1 MNSIELIEALVGQT
15 DHDIKEFTGG
25 AVIQT
30 VINNKT
36 IIKYKVSLYFGYE
49 NKKPLTR
56 IIEIDKDV
64 YFALPKALDDYLS
77 NVVKRSDSKVFTMS
91 RPTGRPTPNPTGTS
105 TPTNTNTNTLN
116 TKTINTNT
124 NTFDLFWKNYPKKT
138 DKKRAMTSFNRLSKA
153 KQKLA
158 TDDCKIRFVDTETK
172 YIPNPTTYLNGERW
186 EDELTTNSVDNT
198 PNWGNAI

>member
-91 RPTGRPTPNPTGTS
+91 RPTGRPT
-105 TPTNTNTNTLN
+105 
-116 TKTINTNT
+116 
-124 NTFDLFWKNYPKKT
+124 
-138 DKKRAMTSFNRLSKA
+138 
-153 KQKLA
+153 
-158 TDDCKIRFVDTETK
+158 IRFRFRSKLGPMNRHQVSYAVRIQVPHK
-172 YIPNPTTYLNGERW
+172 
-186 EDELTTNSVDNT
+186 
-198 PNWGNAI
+198 WGM

>member
-116 TKTINTNT
+116 TKTINTN
-124 NTFDLFWKNYPKKT
+124 
-138 DKKRAMTSFNRLSKA
+138 
-153 KQKLA
+153 
-158 TDDCKIRFVDTETK
+158 
-172 YIPNPTTYLNGERW
+172 
-186 EDELTTNSVDNT
+186 
-198 PNWGNAI
+198 NAILRVTNRYFLLLPRFRFRFLRVVMIFYYFVNLLKRQIYLIMLHFFYL